1 MEGSTERQT
10 ETNIRMLKDNHL
22 KKESPKKKSKRVFVS
37 ARSYLVA
44 LDEDR
49 LHLFEQVLQ
58 VPVA

>member
-1 MEGSTERQT
+1 MTITLQQSS
-10 ETNIRMLKDNHL
+10 
-22 KKESPKKKSKRVFVS
+22 KKRKSKFKKSKQVFVS
-37 ARSYLVA
+37 AHSYLVA